1 MVSRSPADRSSS
13 FGAGSFGTRKFRK
26 IDSFSQPVLV

>member
-1 MVSRSPADRSSS
+1 MVSRSPADRSPS
-13 FGAGSFGTRKFRK
+13 FGAESLGTRKFRK